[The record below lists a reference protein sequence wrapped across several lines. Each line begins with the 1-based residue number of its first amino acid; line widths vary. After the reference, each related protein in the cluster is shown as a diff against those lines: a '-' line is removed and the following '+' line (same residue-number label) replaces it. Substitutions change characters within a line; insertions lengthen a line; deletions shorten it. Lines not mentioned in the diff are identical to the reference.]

1 MQFEAEEWR
10 AHAVQANMPIA
21 KEIQWGR
28 QAYAQKQVMY
38 LERMREA
45 FESLWGRR
53 TNWEPP
59 ETNISAELF
68 SSDDES
74 DSDENTEILTS
85 TLSDDHA
92 VNTDA

>member
-1 MQFEAEEWR
+1 
-10 AHAVQANMPIA
+10 
-21 KEIQWGR
+21 
-28 QAYAQKQVMY
+28 MY